1 MRVGRE
7 IMVDSK
13 AEHRKASPAQATHRL
28 HLNQRAFRAL
38 SEALFNL
45 SVRELATCSPRRL
58 LTHVLKDPDQSLFKL
73 KINELDRICRPDTLI
88 GPVRINIRID
98 SSANDLLRE
107 FREYAEKQLGRP
119 VSVLE
124 AIHACVYVVN
134 GQ

>member
-1 MRVGRE
+1 
-7 IMVDSK
+7 MVESK

-28 HLNQRAFRAL
+28 HVSQCAFRTL

-58 LTHVLKDPDQSLFKL
+58 LTHVLKDPDRPLFKL
-73 KINELDRICRPDTLI
+73 KINELDGICRPDTLI
-88 GPVRINIRID
+88 GSVRINIRID